1 MKNQKLTQLRQRLDD
16 IDEQIIALIAE
27 RQFNVE
33 QIGNVKLDTK
43 SPTRDFGREKQVI
56 NHIRTVAEDKKLNPD
71 IAQSIFEL
79 IIETSLSKQE
89 VQKVKSSGYGHNKK
103 ALIIGGNG
111 KMGQWFAHFLQE
123 QNFTVEINDVEPL
136 DNQHNFKADLT
147 EIELDH
153 DFIIIATPIQ
163 KSVDILNQLQQLKP
177 SGIVMDISSIKTP
190 LRRPLRALRDS
201 GCRVVSIHP
210 MFGPDIQLLSNKHVI
225 FIDMGDGDA
234 LNSAKQLFQP
244 TMVERIDMKF
254 EDHDRLISY
263 VLGLSHLLNII
274 FMTVLAESGE
284 AAELLANLSSTTFDA
299 QWNIAANVTHENPDL
314 YYEIQKLNQYSPT
327 IINAL
332 DDTIN
337 RLKQI
342 LHHNHQHAFVQLM
355 QQAKEYLT
363 IRTHPNNSQS

>member
-1 MKNQKLTQLRQRLDD
+1 MKNKKLSQLRQRLDD

-43 SPTRDFGREKQVI
+43 SPTRDYGREKQVI
-56 NHIRTVAEDKKLNPD
+56 NHIRDFARQKNLNPD
-71 IAQSIFEL
+71 IAQKIFEL

-89 VQKVKSSGYGHNKK
+89 IQKVKNSGYGHNKK

-123 QNFTVEINDVEPL
+123 QNFIVDINDIRPL
-136 DNQHNFKADLT
+136 ENQNNFVAD
-147 EIELDH
+147 ISDIDLDH
-153 DFIIIATPIQ
+153 DFIIVATPIQ
-163 KSVDILNQLQQLKP
+163 KSVDVLNQLQQLKP
-177 SGIVMDISSIKTP
+177 SGVVMDISSIKTP
-190 LRRPLRALRDS
+190 LRRPLRALHDS

-225 FIDMGDGDA
+225 FINMGDDDA
-234 LNSAKQLFQP
+234 LQSAKQLFQP

-263 VLGLSHLLNII
+263 VLGLSHLLNIT

-284 AAELLANLSSTTFDA
+284 AADLLANLSSTTFDA
-299 QWNIAANVTHENPDL
+299 QWQIASNVTHENPDL

-337 RLKQI
+337 RLKSI
-342 LHHNHQHAFVQLM
+342 LHNNHQQAFVHLM
-355 QQAKEYLT
+355 NQAKDYLT
-363 IRTHPNNSQS
+363 IRQQS

>member
-1 MKNQKLTQLRQRLDD
+1 MKNQKLSQLRQQLDD

-43 SPTRDFGREKQVI
+43 SPTRDYGREKQVI
-56 NHIRTVAEDKKLNPD
+56 NHIREVAEQKKLNPN
-71 IAQSIFEL
+71 IAQKIFEL

-89 VQKVKSSGYGHNKK
+89 VQKVKNSGYGHNKK

-123 QNFTVEINDVEPL
+123 QNFTVEINDLAPL
-136 DNQHNFKADLT
+136 PDQDNFIADIT
-147 EIELDH
+147 RIELNH
-153 DFIIIATPIQ
+153 DFIILATPIQ
-163 KSVDILNQLQQLKP
+163 KSVEVLNQLQQLKP
-177 SGIVMDISSIKTP
+177 NGIIMDISSIKTP
-190 LRRPLRALRDS
+190 LRRPLRSLHDS

-210 MFGPDIQLLSNKHVI
+210 MFGPDSQLLSNKHVI
-225 FIDMGDGDA
+225 FIHMGDDA
-234 LNSAKQLFQP
+234 ALQSAKQLFQP
-244 TMVERIDMKF
+244 TMVERVEMQF

-284 AAELLANLSSTTFDA
+284 AADLLANLSSTTFDA
-299 QWNIAANVTHENPDL
+299 QWRIAANVTHENPDL

-337 RLKQI
+337 RLKSI
-342 LHHNHQHAFVQLM
+342 LHNNHQQAFVHLM
-355 QQAKEYLT
+355 HQAREYLT
-363 IRTHPNNSQS
+363 IREQPYLKK

>member
-1 MKNQKLTQLRQRLDD
+1 MKNKKLSQLRQRLDD

-43 SPTRDFGREKQVI
+43 SPTRDYGREKQVI
-56 NHIRTVAEDKKLNPD
+56 DHIRAKADQHQLNPD
-71 IAQSIFEL
+71 IAQKIFEL

-89 VQKVKSSGYGHNKK
+89 VQKVKNSGYGHNKK

-123 QNFTVEINDVEPL
+123 QNFTVTINDLAPL
-136 DNQHNFKADLT
+136 ENQHNFIADIT
-147 EIELDH
+147 EITLDH
-153 DFIIIATPIQ
+153 DFIVIATPIQ
-163 KSVDILNQLQQLKP
+163 KSVEVLNQLQTLKP
-177 SGIVMDISSIKTP
+177 DGIVMDISSIKTP
-190 LRRPLRALRDS
+190 LRRPLRALHDS

-210 MFGPDIQLLSNKHVI
+210 MFGPDSQLLSNKHVI
-225 FIDMGDGDA
+225 FINMGDDA
-234 LNSAKQLFQP
+234 ALQSAKQLFRP
-244 TMVERIDMKF
+244 TMVERIEMKF

-263 VLGLSHLLNII
+263 ILGLSHLLNIT

-284 AAELLANLSSTTFDA
+284 AAEQLANLSSTTFDA
-299 QWNIAANVTHENPDL
+299 QWHIAANVTHENPDL

-337 RLKQI
+337 RLKDI
-342 LHHNHQHAFVQLM
+342 LHHNHQQAFVQLM
-355 QQAKEYLT
+355 HQAKDYLT
-363 IRTHPNNSQS
+363 IRKTP

>member
-1 MKNQKLTQLRQRLDD
+1 MKNQKLSQLRQQLDD

-43 SPTRDFGREKQVI
+43 SPTRDYGREKQVI
-56 NHIRTVAEDKKLNPD
+56 NHIREVAEQKKLNPN
-71 IAQSIFEL
+71 IAQKIFEL

-89 VQKVKSSGYGHNKK
+89 VQKVKNSGYGHNKK

-123 QNFTVEINDVEPL
+123 QNFTVEINDLAPL
-136 DNQHNFKADLT
+136 PDQDNFIADIT
-147 EIELDH
+147 RIELNH
-153 DFIIIATPIQ
+153 DFIIVATPIQ
-163 KSVDILNQLQQLKP
+163 KSADILEHLQQLKP
-177 SGIVMDISSIKTP
+177 AGIIMDISSIKTP

-225 FIDMGDGDA
+225 FIDMGDSEA
-234 LNSAKQLFQP
+234 VQSAKQLFQP
-244 TMVERIDMKF
+244 TMAEHIDMKF

-263 VLGLSHLLNII
+263 VLGLSHLLNIT

-284 AAELLANLSSTTFDA
+284 AADLLANLSSTTFDA
-299 QWNIAANVTHENPDL
+299 QWQIAANVTHENPDL

-337 RLKQI
+337 RLKSI
-342 LHHNHQHAFVQLM
+342 LHNNHQQAFVHLM
-355 QQAKEYLT
+355 HQAREYLT
-363 IRTHPNNSQS
+363 IREQPYLKK

>member
-1 MKNQKLTQLRQRLDD
+1 MKNQKLKQLRQQLDD

-43 SPTRDFGREKQVI
+43 SPTRDYGREKQVI
-56 NHIRTVAEDKKLNPD
+56 NHIRDVADRKHLNPD
-71 IAQSIFEL
+71 IAQKIFEL

-89 VQKVKSSGYGHNKK
+89 VQKVKNSGYGHNKK

-123 QNFTVEINDVEPL
+123 QNFTVDINDIKPL
-136 DNQHNFKADLT
+136 ENQENFVADITAT
-147 EIELDH
+147 ELNHE
-153 DFIIIATPIQ
+153 FIIVATPIQ
-163 KSVDILNQLQQLKP
+163 KSVEVLNQLQQLKP
-177 SGIVMDISSIKTP
+177 TGIVMDISSIKTP
-190 LRRPLRALRDS
+190 LRRPLRALHDS

-225 FIDMGDGDA
+225 FIHMGDDQA
-234 LNSAKQLFQP
+234 LDSAKQLFQP
-244 TMVERIDMKF
+244 TMVESIDMKF

-263 VLGLSHLLNII
+263 VLGLSHLLNIT
-274 FMTVLAESGE
+274 FMTVLSESGE
-284 AAELLANLSSTTFDA
+284 AAEVLANLSSTTFDA
-299 QWNIAANVTHENPDL
+299 QWQIAANVTHENPDL

-337 RLKQI
+337 RLKDI
-342 LHHNHQHAFVQLM
+342 LHHNHQQAFVHLM
-355 QQAKEYLT
+355 HQAKDYLT
-363 IRTHPNNSQS
+363 FRKQP

>member
-1 MKNQKLTQLRQRLDD
+1 MKNQKLSQLRQRLDD

-33 QIGNVKLDTK
+33 LIGNVKLDTK
-43 SPTRDFGREKQVI
+43 SPTRDYGREKQVI
-56 NHIRTVAEDKKLNPD
+56 NHIRATAEDKSLNPD
-71 IAQSIFEL
+71 IAQQIFEL

-89 VQKVKSSGYGHNKK
+89 VQKVKNSSYGHNKK

-123 QNFTVEINDVEPL
+123 QNFTVEINDIAAL
-136 DNQHNFKADLT
+136 DNQQNFIADIND
-147 EIELDH
+147 IELNH
-153 DFIIIATPIQ
+153 DFIIVATPIQ
-163 KSVDILNQLQQLKP
+163 KSADILEQLQQHQP
-177 SGIVMDISSIKTP
+177 SGVVMDISSIKSP
-190 LRRPLRALRDS
+190 LRRPLRALSDS

-210 MFGPDIQLLSNKHVI
+210 MFGPDVQLLSNKHVI
-225 FIDMGDGDA
+225 FIDMGDQQA
-234 LNSAKQLFQP
+234 LDSARQLFQP
-244 TMVERIDMKF
+244 TMVEQIDMKF

-263 VLGLSHLLNII
+263 VLGLSHLLNIT

-284 AAELLANLSSTTFDA
+284 AADLLANLSSTTFDA
-299 QWNIAANVTHENPDL
+299 QWNIAAKVTHENPDL

-332 DDTIN
+332 DDTVE

-342 LHHNHQHAFVQLM
+342 LHNNQQTAFVQLM
-355 QQAKEYLT
+355 QQAKDYLA
-363 IRTHPNNSQS
+363 IRHHP